1 MPTKDLRNHFL
12 AHRSVIDAATGLT
25 TSDKSENVLRAL
37 EAAKKRG
44 ATAIAIGGGAGLKRS
59 DADQVP
65 AVPSDVSLPV

>member
-1 MPTKDLRNHFL
+1 MPTKDLRDRFL

-44 ATAIAIGGGAGLKRS
+44 ATA
-59 DADQVP
+59 
-65 AVPSDVSLPV
+65 VSLPV